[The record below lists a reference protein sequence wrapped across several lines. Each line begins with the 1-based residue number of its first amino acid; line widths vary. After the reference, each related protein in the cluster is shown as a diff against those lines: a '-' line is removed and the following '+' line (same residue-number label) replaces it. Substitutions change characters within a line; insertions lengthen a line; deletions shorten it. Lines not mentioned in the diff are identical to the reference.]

1 MTITMTIDMTTTK
14 TIDMTNSTSH
24 YSMWKTLC
32 KESGSTVD
40 NRWLSTACRTTQ
52 VQDVASGVV
61 VCEVATVG
69 VYEKHTFYP
78 QSTGLITVI
87 KSSYKHPHLTIH
99 NVTQG
104 ADYEI

>member
-1 MTITMTIDMTTTK
+1 MTITTTT
-14 TIDMTNSTSH
+14 STLL

-40 NRWLSTACRTTQ
+40 NRWLSTAYRTTQ
-52 VQDVASGVV
+52 VQDVASVVV
-61 VCEVATVG
+61 VCEVAPVG
-69 VYEKHTFYP
+69 AYKKHTLYP

-104 ADYEI
+104 AGYEIQS